1 MENVDGA
8 ADVGHINLIG
18 GLVTRNPPKNEQ
30 MDRKT
35 RQMNGRIYTNSERN
49 LAMMVMYVP
58 VKFELDWSNRF
69 RGRVRKQKCGRTD
82 GWTEKRTK
90 TRNGRKN
97 GQTNRRNFTNF
108 ERNLAMMVIYLPV
121 KFEFDWANRFK
132 VRVRKRKCGQTDGWT
147 DKRTKNGQTKTRNF
161 TNFERNLAMMV
172 IYLPVKFEFDWS
184 NRFKVRVRKRK
195 CGQTDGWTD
204 KRTKNGQTNTR
215 NFTNFERNLA
225 MMVIYLPVKFESDW
239 SNRFKVR
246 VRKRKMWT
254 DRQTDGQTDVG
265 HINLIGGLVTRN
277 PPKNHRLD

>member
-1 MENVDGA
+1 
-8 ADVGHINLIG
+8 
-18 GLVTRNPPKNEQ
+18 
-30 MDRKT
+30 
-35 RQMNGRIYTNSERN
+35 
-49 LAMMVMYVP
+49 
-58 VKFELDWSNRF
+58 
-69 RGRVRKQKCGRTD
+69 
-82 GWTEKRTK
+82 
-90 TRNGRKN
+90 
-97 GQTNRRNFTNF
+97 
-108 ERNLAMMVIYLPV
+108 MMVIYLPV
-121 KFEFDWANRFK
+121 KFEFDWSNRFK

-147 DKRTKNGQTKTRNF
+147 DKRTKNGQTNTRNF
-161 TNFERNLAMMV
+161 TNFERSLAMMV

-225 MMVIYLPVKFESDW
+225 MMVIYLPVKFEFDW

-254 DRQTDGQTDVG
+254 DRRTDRQTDVG

-277 PPKNHRLD
+277 PPKKVGGISATRVHLNSVPRHCVPLEISMLCLNLRSVKS